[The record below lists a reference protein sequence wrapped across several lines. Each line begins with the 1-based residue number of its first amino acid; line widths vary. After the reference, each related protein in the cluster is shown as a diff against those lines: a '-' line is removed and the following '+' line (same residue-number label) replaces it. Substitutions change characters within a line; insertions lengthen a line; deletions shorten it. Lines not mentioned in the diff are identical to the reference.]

1 MCVRVCVCVCVC
13 VCVFYANTQIQTH
26 MYSCRFMI
34 FWPYQLCRTSS
45 HLCTFATAAAAS
57 LTGTKPTDSHAEADH
72 SILAAELPGDLKQA
86 SAQKTNTSTN
96 IYMPYMYLSFLKRI
110 LCSNI
115 RIQFPACHMYLL
127 GWKYMYAT
135 PKRQQARTAF
145 VKTGKTPGCV
155 DSEASLSMKTRV
167 MVIIKFSN
175 SKNG

>member
-1 MCVRVCVCVCVC
+1 VCVCVC

-45 HLCTFATAAAAS
+45 HLCTLATAAAAS

-96 IYMPYMYLSFLKRI
+96 IYMPYMYLSFLTRI

-115 RIQFPACHMYLL
+115 LSHVPARVEIHVRYTQKATGTHSLCED
-127 GWKYMYAT
+127 WKDPRMC
-135 PKRQQARTAF
+135 RLRGF
-145 VKTGKTPGCV
+145 IIHE
-155 DSEASLSMKTRV
+155 DSSHGH
-167 MVIIKFSN
+167 IKFSN
-175 SKNG
+175 SKNGWINC